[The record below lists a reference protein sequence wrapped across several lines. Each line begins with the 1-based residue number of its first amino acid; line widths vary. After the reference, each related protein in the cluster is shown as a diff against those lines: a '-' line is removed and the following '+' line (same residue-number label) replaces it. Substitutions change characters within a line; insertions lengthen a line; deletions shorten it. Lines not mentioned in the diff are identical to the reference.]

1 MAEST
6 EPTDRNTAEDMG
18 NEAPKKRRST
28 RKTTRRAT
36 AKAAAPDAE
45 QPTGQDETKARE
57 DKVRVHVLAKSLG
70 RTSRELVEAATGLGL
85 KKVAQS
91 TLTPEE
97 ARRVV
102 EALTSAQPQPDPAA
116 VKVAQAVDQRR
127 IVMQHR
133 VAAGDDEQQ
142 VQVGRRLAQG
152 GAVEAAADR

>member
-1 MAEST
+1 SSNQQDFAGDPCAAAAMIIRQRPGSRPVTTTGESVAEST

-36 AKAAAPDAE
+36 AKAAAPEAGQPTE

-70 RTSRELVEAATGLGL
+70 RTSKELVEAAAGLGL

-102 EALTSAQPQPDPAA
+102 EALTPEQPQPEPAA
-116 VKVAQAVDQRR
+116 AEEPR
-127 IVMQHR
+127 
-133 VAAGDDEQQ
+133 
-142 VQVGRRLAQG
+142 
-152 GAVEAAADR
+152 